1 MRPSRNQQIN
11 RALALLD
18 RAIALIEAGDSEPAS
33 PISNEPIVPT
43 DISSRIRCQSPYWK
57 DAQVRSAILSLY
69 GRCSINDASAILISE
84 FGQERAPGR
93 SALGRIYA
101 VIAEA
106 SLKAKA
112 TDPRQ

>member
-18 RAIALIEAGDSEPAS
+18 RVIALIEAEDSEPVS
-33 PISNEPIVPT
+33 PISNEPIVPA
-43 DISSRIRCQSPYWK
+43 DISSRIRCRSPYWK

-84 FGQERAPGR
+84 FGAERAPGR

-106 SLKAKA
+106 SLRAKEA
-112 TDPRQ
+112 A